1 VAANILYLYLISS
14 LGSVF
19 ASQSAYFITMAGI
32 GWSVL
37 LLDESLT
44 AWIWAA
50 LGLTA
55 AGLFLVGPKGE
66 TELEPPP
73 TLGLEEAKLA

>member
-1 VAANILYLYLISS
+1 
-14 LGSVF
+14 
-19 ASQSAYFITMAGI
+19 MAGI

-37 LLDESLT
+37 LLGESLT

-55 AGLFLVGPKGE
+55 AGLFLVGPKSE
-66 TELEPPP
+66 TELEPP
-73 TLGLEEAKLA
+73 TILALEGAKPA